1 MQLAKKI
8 YILVRS
14 FPEEE
19 KYGLCDR
26 RAAVSIPSNIAEV
39 YGRMSDKEFIRFLLI
54 ANGSL
59 FEIESQLILA
69 ASIYPHI
76 SADCEGLLPDV
87 TESKSLFFP

>member
-1 MQLAKKI
+1 MQYGSLQNLIVWTKSMQLAKKI

-19 KYGLCDR
+19 KYGLCDQIR
-26 RAAVSIPSNIAEV
+26 RAAVSIPSNIAEG

-59 FEIESQLILA
+59 FEI
-69 ASIYPHI
+69 
-76 SADCEGLLPDV
+76 
-87 TESKSLFFP
+87 

>member
-19 KYGLCDR
+19 KYGLCDQIR
-26 RAAVSIPSNIAEV
+26 RAAVSIPSNIAEG

-59 FEIESQLILA
+59 FEI
-69 ASIYPHI
+69 
-76 SADCEGLLPDV
+76 
-87 TESKSLFFP
+87 